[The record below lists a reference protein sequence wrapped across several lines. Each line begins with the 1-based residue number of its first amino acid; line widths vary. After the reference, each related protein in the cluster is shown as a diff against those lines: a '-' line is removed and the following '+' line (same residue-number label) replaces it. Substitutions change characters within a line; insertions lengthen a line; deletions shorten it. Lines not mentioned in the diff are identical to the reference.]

1 MATTITANGINF
13 PDGSA
18 GSPSIGGSDT
28 NTGLF
33 TGADIIGFSTGGSE
47 RLRIDSSG
55 NVGIGTTSPTGGKL
69 HIAHGNELG
78 LFTSGP
84 YNFQAK
90 FESTDAE
97 AAIVIEDNGSTNDG
111 NRIGVISDVMAFTTA
126 GSERMRIDS
135 SGRVGIGSTSP
146 EGSGLDVTSSRST
159 NYSATADQRSLAH
172 IIARNVSDNA
182 GRFASISLVSGGGT
196 QAEGSL
202 NLIQTGSYVGAFA
215 FKLRTGSGSN
225 DWQERMRIDSAG
237 RLLLNTSSS
246 FDNEYRMSTYI
257 TSTGGHVFR
266 PDGTSTRKPL
276 AFQNNSG
283 SEVGSISSSTSSTSF
298 NTSSDYRLKENA
310 VAISDGITR
319 LKTLKP
325 YKFNWISDDTNTPVD
340 GFFAHEVSSAV
351 PEAISG
357 TKDAVDSD
365 NKPVHQEIDQ
375 SKLVPLLTAA
385 LQEAIAKIEVLE
397 TKVAALEAG

>member
-1 MATTITANGINF
+1 MAIALNGTTGISGVDGSASAPALQGTDSNTGINF
-13 PDGSA
+13 
-18 GSPSIGGSDT
+18 GSDT
-28 NTGLF
+28 VNINTGGVTRATVDSSGHLLF
-33 TGADIIGFSTGGSE
+33 AGTSEEITLQTSDGSDNGYLNLSGGGACSQNRGAQLVLSGNERSGFLGTLQIMAGNAGSASSVIQFFTGGS
-47 RLRIDSSG
+47 
-55 NVGIGTTSPTGGKL
+55 
-69 HIAHGNELG
+69 
-78 LFTSGP
+78 
-84 YNFQAK
+84 
-90 FESTDAE
+90 
-97 AAIVIEDNGSTNDG
+97 
-111 NRIGVISDVMAFTTA
+111 
-126 GSERMRIDS
+126 
-135 SGRVGIGSTSP
+135 
-146 EGSGLDVTSSRST
+146 
-159 NYSATADQRSLAH
+159 
-172 IIARNVSDNA
+172 
-182 GRFASISLVSGGGT
+182 
-196 QAEGSL
+196 
-202 NLIQTGSYVGAFA
+202 
-215 FKLRTGSGSN
+215 
-225 DWQERMRIDSAG
+225 ERMRIDSAG

-375 SKLVPLLTAA
+375 SKIVPLLTAA
-385 LQEAIAKIEVLE
+385 LQEAIAKIETLE